1 VSAGAHLATA
11 LAAEREGHERL
22 LEGADATDAYRRA
35 RDAYLASHA
44 CMGARSWGRL
54 IGALK
59 MAVLAGDGL
68 EAVARQAVDETSG
81 VHAGPAA
88 AYARALG
95 QAALGDTPE
104 VGEMLAAGDAFER
117 TGRALAALGAGDTTA
132 FEAAVGEI
140 VADFAERQQHL
151 AGVAIADT
159 AVVLERLAA
168 ARGLTV

>member
-1 VSAGAHLATA
+1 
-11 LAAEREGHERL
+11 
-22 LEGADATDAYRRA
+22 
-35 RDAYLASHA
+35 
-44 CMGARSWGRL
+44 
-54 IGALK
+54 
-59 MAVLAGDGL
+59 
-68 EAVARQAVDETSG
+68 

-95 QAALGDTPE
+95 QAALGDAPE

-117 TGRALAALGAGDTTA
+117 TGRALAAIGAGDTAA

-140 VADFAERQQHL
+140 RADFAERQQHL

-168 ARGLTV
+168 ARGLTG